1 MPLRLL
7 NLKIMDRLELP
18 RIVVFKGFG
27 GVYSV
32 LIPFGQ
38 DILIGV
44 GGNERNFCSG
54 FKFVQ

>member
-18 RIVVFKGFG
+18 RIFVFKGFS
-27 GVYSV
+27 VIYSV

-44 GGNERNFCSG
+44 GGNERKFCAG